1 MKTTNKNTQRQFN
14 TDKDNMK
21 SLEEKYSKLEEKVL
35 TLEEEN
41 KKLKEL
47 TEENLKLKSLVQWY
61 EEHFKIEQTKKF
73 GASSEKSSKNN
84 KDEQGPVFNE
94 AEKESRDDLEEPKEE
109 VVLTKKTRKSYK
121 KGFNRDSMKDI
132 PVKEVI
138 YKVSAD
144 NRICPNCNRE
154 LDQISEETR
163 TEVEVIPPMVRLIK
177 HIKEKCACRNCQNNG
192 ENTPIVKAEIPN
204 PIIKRSVLSP
214 SLMAFIME
222 QKYSQ
227 SVPLDRQKNYFQG
240 LGIELSTQNL
250 SNWVIKCSEDWL
262 QLIYDRMYDYLL
274 KEKFLHADETT
285 CQVLNEE
292 GKKPQS
298 KSYMFLYLTGDFSK
312 QIYLYEYQKSRASKH
327 IKKFLEG
334 FEGGLQTD
342 GYQGYNGIDKVDQ
355 IGCFAHA
362 KRNFVDIIKALPNGV
377 SPVGSLAEKG
387 RDYCDA
393 IFHKEKTY
401 KGLDLEERNE
411 KRQEEI
417 KPILDEFY
425 SWLMEK
431 NEEVLP
437 KSSLGKAI
445 KYAINQ
451 WPKLS
456 NYINHPMAEASNNKA
471 ERGIK
476 NFVIGRKNFMFAKSP
491 KGADASA
498 VVYSIIT
505 TAKANGLN
513 PFRYLKYLFEKLPNM
528 DTSNIDELDKLLPF
542 SKEIP
547 TEIKIEL
554 K

>member
-1 MKTTNKNTQRQFN
+1 MSLKTCYNISMKTTNKNTSKQLNNDEKN
-14 TDKDNMK
+14 TD
-21 SLEEKYSKLEEKVL
+21 SLEEKYSKLEEKL
-35 TLEEEN
+35 LALE
-41 KKLKEL
+41 
-47 TEENLKLKSLVQWY
+47 EENLKLKSLVDWY
-61 EEHFKIEQTKKF
+61 EEHFKIEQSKKF
-73 GASSEKSSKNN
+73 GASSEKSN
-84 KDEQGPVFNE
+84 KDEQEVIFNE
-94 AEKESRDDLEEPKEE
+94 AEKESRDNIEEPKEE
-109 VVLTKKTRKSYK
+109 EVLPKNTRKSYK
-121 KGFNRDSMKDI
+121 KGFNRASMKNI
-132 PVKEVI
+132 PIKVKV
-138 YKVSAD
+138 YKVEGVS
-144 NRICPNCNRE
+144 RICPKCNNE
-154 LDQISEETR
+154 LQEMSEEIRSELVITPP
-163 TEVEVIPPMVRLIK
+163 TVEIVK
-177 HIKEKCACRNCQNNG
+177 HVKEICACRNCQNHG
-192 ENTPIVKAEIPN
+192 ESTPIVKAESPN
-204 PIIKRSVLSP
+204 PIIKNSIVSP

-227 SVPLDRQKNYFQG
+227 SVPLDRQQKYFQG

-250 SNWVIKCSEDWL
+250 SNWVIKGSEDWL
-262 QLIYDRMYDYLL
+262 KLIYDRMYHHIL

-312 QIYLYEYQKSRASKH
+312 QIYLYEYQKSRAAKH
-327 IKKFLEG
+327 IKCFLEG

-362 KRNFVDIIKALPNGV
+362 KRNFVDIIKALPDNV
-377 SPVGSLAEKG
+377 SPIGSLAEKG

-393 IFHKEKTY
+393 IFHKEKDY
-401 KGLDLEERNE
+401 KELGLEKRHE
-411 KRQEEI
+411 KRQEEV

-425 SWLMEK
+425 GWLIEQKEK
-431 NEEVLP
+431 VLP
-437 KSSLGKAI
+437 KSGLGKAI

-476 NFVIGRKNFMFAKSP
+476 NFVIGRKNFLFAKSP

-498 VVYSIIT
+498 IVYSIIT

-513 PFRYLKYLFEKLPNM
+513 TFRYLEYLFEKLPNI
-528 DTSNIDELDKLLPF
+528 DISNIEELDKLLPY

-547 TEIKIEL
+547 EEIKVE
-554 K
+554 KK